1 MSHVDGLTGGLRG
14 SKVGSS
20 LAGFKRW
27 SPQTFSS
34 CVVVTARNQLDK
46 SSSLDPG
53 ADVKTH
59 THLRRG
65 CQYFLA
71 QPLLICFPP
80 HLFWVSAFNCLA
92 ALWWTEAVTVLQHTG
107 SGSTSALSEL
117 IKSGWL
123 CLIGHWGWIAVGCR
137 SDVVSTTY
145 DCPSAST
152 ACVEVFN
159 VSYLPTVRHY
169 CFCGFSIEGSRN
181 PSKG

>member
-20 LAGFKRW
+20 LAGITRW

-34 CVVVTARNQLDK
+34 CVVVTARHQLDK

-59 THLRRG
+59 TPEAWVSVFFSPSSPYLFSSS
-65 CQYFLA
+65 YIL
-71 QPLLICFPP
+71 P

-92 ALWWTEAVTVLQHTG
+92 ALWWTDAVTVLQYEG

-137 SDVVSTTY
+137 SDVVFDHVRLSL
-145 DCPSAST
+145 
-152 ACVEVFN
+152 CV
-159 VSYLPTVRHY
+159 Y
-169 CFCGFSIEGSRN
+169 CRSSWSI
-181 PSKG
+181 